1 VPRFSFGQNVS
12 GRQHSARHEVLVS
25 KSLYRDGLETWF
37 SNVSVSSRLRANLV
51 RSLSCLEDKIE
62 VLGLVSVLGH
72 FTIVLCVCAT
82 VNVNLV
88 CASEQRTTLQLEK
101 LIGKP
106 EIRFTGF
113 KPVTGLQNVQ
123 PVVEFL

>member
-1 VPRFSFGQNVS
+1 MWICIAPR
-12 GRQHSARHEVLVS
+12 RERTS
-25 KSLYRDGLETWF
+25 K
-37 SNVSVSSRLRANLV
+37 V
-51 RSLSCLEDKIE
+51 
-62 VLGLVSVLGH
+62 
-72 FTIVLCVCAT
+72 
-82 VNVNLV
+82 
-88 CASEQRTTLQLEK
+88 EK

>member
-1 VPRFSFGQNVS
+1 ML
-12 GRQHSARHEVLVS
+12 HTYIYHLM
-25 KSLYRDGLETWF
+25 
-37 SNVSVSSRLRANLV
+37 
-51 RSLSCLEDKIE
+51 
-62 VLGLVSVLGH
+62 
-72 FTIVLCVCAT
+72 
-82 VNVNLV
+82 
-88 CASEQRTTLQLEK
+88 TLHVTYLPDIRIEK

>member
-1 VPRFSFGQNVS
+1 MVQYWTFVY
-12 GRQHSARHEVLVS
+12 EL
-25 KSLYRDGLETWF
+25 
-37 SNVSVSSRLRANLV
+37 
-51 RSLSCLEDKIE
+51 
-62 VLGLVSVLGH
+62 LGW
-72 FTIVLCVCAT
+72 IVV
-82 VNVNLV
+82 
-88 CASEQRTTLQLEK
+88 EK

>member
-1 VPRFSFGQNVS
+1 MCRCPMSDIIVGLT
-12 GRQHSARHEVLVS
+12 LVFKSDNTHKKS
-25 KSLYRDGLETWF
+25 KPNRDRI
-37 SNVSVSSRLRANLV
+37 V
-51 RSLSCLEDKIE
+51 DQKI
-62 VLGLVSVLGH
+62 
-72 FTIVLCVCAT
+72 
-82 VNVNLV
+82 
-88 CASEQRTTLQLEK
+88 EK